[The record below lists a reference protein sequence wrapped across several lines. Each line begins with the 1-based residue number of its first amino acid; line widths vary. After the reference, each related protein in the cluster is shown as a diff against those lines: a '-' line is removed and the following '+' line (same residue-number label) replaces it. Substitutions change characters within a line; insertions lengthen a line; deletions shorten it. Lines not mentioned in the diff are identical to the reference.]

1 MVMTAKGKHRKAKA
15 HDVEL
20 AIAVAA
26 AVPMSAIVALALGC
40 YIGLSGSGVFAVSLL
55 FTALLGVARNLR
67 RDGARP
73 LRRVSQED
81 RG

>member
-1 MVMTAKGKHRKAKA
+1 MAMTAKGKHRKAKA

-20 AIAVAA
+20 AIEVAA
-26 AVPMSAIVALALGC
+26 AVPMSAIIALALGC

-55 FTALLGVARNLR
+55 FTALLANLR

-73 LRRVSQED
+73 LRRVPQEH
-81 RG
+81 RGCAA

>member
-26 AVPMSAIVALALGC
+26 AVPMSAIIALTRSS
-40 YIGLSGSGVFAVSLL
+40 LSRMQITGS
-55 FTALLGVARNLR
+55 TAMWHRRRATRLYSPRMVVLR
-67 RDGARP
+67 SAFP
-73 LRRVSQED
+73 
-81 RG
+81 